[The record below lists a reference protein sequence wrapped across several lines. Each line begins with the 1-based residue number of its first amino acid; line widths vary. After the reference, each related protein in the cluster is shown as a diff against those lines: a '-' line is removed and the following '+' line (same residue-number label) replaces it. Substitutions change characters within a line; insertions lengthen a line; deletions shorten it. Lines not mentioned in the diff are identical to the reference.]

1 MKRFLSVLLTIAML
15 LSLVTISAVAEE
27 EAPLVI
33 DVYDDA
39 ANYNGTQTG
48 WFAKVIKDRF
58 NIELNIIASQ
68 VVVQHRTEHHRVP
81 GGRQHRLCHP
91 FRRRKSG

>member
-15 LSLVTISAVAEE
+15 LGMVTISAMAEGE
-27 EAPLVI
+27 EPLVI

-39 ANYNGTQTG
+39 ANYNGIQKG

-58 NIELNIIASQ
+58 NIELDIIASAGCRSAPSMPPALKKEIW
-68 VVVQHRTEHHRVP
+68 VT
-81 GGRQHRLCHP
+81 
-91 FRRRKSG
+91 S